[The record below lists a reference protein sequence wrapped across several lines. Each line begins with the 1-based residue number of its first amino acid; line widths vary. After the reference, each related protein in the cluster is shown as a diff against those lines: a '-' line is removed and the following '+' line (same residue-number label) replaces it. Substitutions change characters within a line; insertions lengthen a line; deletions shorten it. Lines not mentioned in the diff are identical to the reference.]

1 MTDIFPTFRYDD
13 AHRAI
18 DLLVNTF
25 GFTKQAA
32 YEDDE
37 GAILHAELSYGDGT
51 VMLGQNP
58 REPGPDR
65 LEMPTGGGSV
75 YIVVDDPDAL
85 YARAQD
91 AGVTIR
97 RELRDEEYG
106 SRGFSAAD
114 HEGNIWSFGTYRPQP
129 GS

>member
-18 DLLVNTF
+18 DLLVNAF

-32 YEDDE
+32 YEDDK
-37 GAILHAELSYGDGT
+37 GVIQHAELSYGDGM
-51 VMLGQNP
+51 VMLGENP
-58 REPGPDR
+58 RQAGSDR
-65 LEMPTGGGSV
+65 MTMPTGGGSV
-75 YIVVDDPDAL
+75 YIVVEDPDAI

-97 RELRDEEYG
+97 RELRDEDYG
-106 SRGFSAAD
+106 SRGFSASD
-114 HEGNIWSFGTYRPQP
+114 HEGNVWSFGTYRPQP